1 MPRSAPPEARSF
13 RLGLAAIAAVTLWRV
28 ALLPFDATDLFVD
41 ESQYWFW
48 GQELAWGYYSKPPL
62 IGWILRAATEIGSD
76 DRFWIR
82 LPLPLIHAG
91 TAVLLAFAGRR
102 LFGGRIGGLAGAGFA
117 TLPGVAVGSL
127 LVSTDTPML
136 FCFALA
142 LLAFVALGERRSAAW
157 ALAMGAAIGTGLLA
171 KYAMVYF
178 PLCAA
183 LAAAL
188 LPDRRIAWRDAGLAA
203 ALALAIV
210 APNLAWN
217 ASHDFATL
225 QHTADNTDWRDAG
238 LRPGALLAFWGGQ
251 FAVAGPVLFAAY
263 LAGLGRLR
271 AIPPARFLAAMSLP
285 VFVLVSVQALRSG
298 ANANWAAAGH
308 LGAVLLG
315 IAVLAPRRR
324 LLALSFAINLAVSL
338 ALPIAATQAAR
349 WHAPGGNLVL
359 ARYVGQG
366 AVSRRAAAIAEAEG
380 LDTLVSDSRTL
391 LADFFYTLRD
401 SRLAIHAAPVEGF
414 PPHHYALAHALP
426 PGPGAVLFV
435 SRDAEGPDCPVAGVT
450 PELVASWR
458 PEEGFVTDTIYAHRV
473 PRRCWYPGPG

>member
-1 MPRSAPPEARSF
+1 MPGCGPARCS
-13 RLGLAAIAAVTLWRV
+13 
-28 ALLPFDATDLFVD
+28 P
-41 ESQYWFW
+41 S
-48 GQELAWGYYSKPPL
+48 
-62 IGWILRAATEIGSD
+62 
-76 DRFWIR
+76 
-82 LPLPLIHAG
+82 
-91 TAVLLAFAGRR
+91 
-102 LFGGRIGGLAGAGFA
+102 GAG
-117 TLPGVAVGSL
+117 S
-127 LVSTDTPML
+127 S
-136 FCFALA
+136 
-142 LLAFVALGERRSAAW
+142 RW
-157 ALAMGAAIGTGLLA
+157 
-171 KYAMVYF
+171 
-178 PLCAA
+178 
-183 LAAAL
+183 
-188 LPDRRIAWRDAGLAA
+188 
-203 ALALAIV
+203 
-210 APNLAWN
+210 
-217 ASHDFATL
+217 
-225 QHTADNTDWRDAG
+225 
-238 LRPGALLAFWGGQ
+238 
-251 FAVAGPVLFAAY
+251 
-263 LAGLGRLR
+263 
-271 AIPPARFLAAMSLP
+271 PARFLAAMSLP